1 MLDVDKIT
9 LLNKSFGLIF
19 ISSKR
24 LKLVSSKS
32 TSLYNYILPN
42 IKRLDDIDIKPN
54 DLFNKVILSTSN
66 IK

>member
-24 LKLVSSKS
+24 L
-32 TSLYNYILPN
+32 ILGK
-42 IKRLDDIDIKPN
+42 I
-54 DLFNKVILSTSN
+54 
-66 IK
+66 